1 MRFWLSSCGQ
11 AAAISCSGRG
21 VVAMVN
27 FPGTAACSISPVAAS
42 SCDTDR
48 LPIPLPI
55 SRSGAE
61 RSTAP
66 FNAISAPAREPTCT

>member
-48 LPIPLPI
+48 LPIPL
-55 SRSGAE
+55 AHQQE
-61 RSTAP
+61 RGGTQHC
-66 FNAISAPAREPTCT
+66 AI